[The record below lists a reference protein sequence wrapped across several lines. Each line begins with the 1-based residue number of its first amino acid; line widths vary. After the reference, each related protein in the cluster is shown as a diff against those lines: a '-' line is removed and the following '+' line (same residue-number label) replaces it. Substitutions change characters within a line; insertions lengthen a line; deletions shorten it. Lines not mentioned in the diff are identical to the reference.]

1 MDHEQ
6 YTPRQGAAGQQ
17 DGYGEIRL
25 HLKELIE
32 ERGISLNQLSYR
44 AQMQRSQLRSY
55 RDNQIRRLDIDILK
69 RLCCALDCGLSDL
82 VEYIPPGKNGDTG
95 DEGDEKEQV

>member
-1 MDHEQ
+1 MKSEQ
-6 YTPRQGAAGQQ
+6 PMTRQELSGQP
-17 DGYGEIRL
+17 GEYGEIRI
-25 HLKELIE
+25 HLKELID

-69 RLCCALDCGLSDL
+69 RLCCALNCGLADL
-82 VEYIPPGKNGDTG
+82 IEYIPPGKNG
-95 DEGDEKEQV
+95 ENAKESYEEE

>member
-1 MDHEQ
+1 MKSEQ
-6 YTPRQGAAGQQ
+6 PTTRQGPGGQT
-17 DGYGEIRL
+17 GEYGEIRL

-32 ERGISLNQLSYR
+32 DRGISLNQLSYR

-69 RLCCALDCGLSDL
+69 RLCCALDCGLADL
-82 VEYIPPGKNGDTG
+82 VEYIPPGKNGENTE
-95 DEGDEKEQV
+95 EGHEEE

>member
-1 MDHEQ
+1 MNYEQ
-6 YTPRQGAAGQQ
+6 KVPLQGISAQPE
-17 DGYGEIRL
+17 YGEIRL

-32 ERGISLNQLSYR
+32 ERGISLNQLSCR

-69 RLCCALDCGLSDL
+69 RLCWALECELTDL
-82 VEYIPPGKNGDTG
+82 IEYIPPGDVRGNT
-95 DEGDEKEQV
+95 DEGDEKKRV

>member
-1 MDHEQ
+1 MKSEQ
-6 YTPRQGAAGQQ
+6 HTSRRGSG
-17 DGYGEIRL
+17 GLSEEYGEIKL

-82 VEYIPPGKNGDTG
+82 IEYIPPGENGETMDG
-95 DEGDEKEQV
+95 DHEEE

>member
-1 MDHEQ
+1 MNSEQ
-6 YTPRQGAAGQQ
+6 NIRMHDQ
-17 DGYGEIRL
+17 DGQSEEYGEIRI
-25 HLKELIE
+25 HLKELID

-55 RDNQIRRLDIDILK
+55 RDSQIRRLDVNILK

-82 VEYIPPGKNGDTG
+82 IEYIPPEKDGESADGDH
-95 DEGDEKEQV
+95 EEEHI